1 MAKKQIVQFIDD
13 IDGKVLEEFET
24 VRWSLDGKQYEFD
37 TSPKHAQQFRDSLE
51 KYVEASRAVNGRRG
65 ARRAAASGNG
75 GTRSK
80 EQTQAMRDWANN
92 NGFTVSNRGRIP
104 IEVVEAFEAAH

>member
-13 IDGKVLEEFET
+13 IDGKVLDEFET
-24 VRWSLDGKQYEFD
+24 VRWSLDGRQYEFD

-51 KYVEASRAVNGRRG
+51 KYAEVSRSVAGRRG
-65 ARRAAASGNG
+65 LKRPTATGGAA
-75 GTRSK
+75 RSK
-80 EQTQAMRDWANN
+80 EQTQAIRDWANS
-92 NGFTVSNRGRIP
+92 NGYEVSNRGRIP